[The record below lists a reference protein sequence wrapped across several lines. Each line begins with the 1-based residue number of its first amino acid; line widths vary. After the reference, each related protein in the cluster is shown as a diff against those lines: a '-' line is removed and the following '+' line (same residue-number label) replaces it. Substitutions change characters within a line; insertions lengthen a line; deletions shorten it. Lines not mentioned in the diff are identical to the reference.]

1 VFDRGYNEIG
11 NIQFRLSKRAG
22 TLNLSAEDVCR
33 YAINSGNMELV
44 TLIVEDEYRKGKT
57 KFVSPENGVGIILA
71 LMN

>member
-1 VFDRGYNEIG
+1 IYRGYNQIG
-11 NIQFRLSKRAG
+11 NIQFSLSKRAG
-22 TLNLSAEDVCR
+22 TMNLSAEDVCS

-57 KFVSPENGVGIILA
+57 IFFSPENGVEIILV

>member
-1 VFDRGYNEIG
+1 
-11 NIQFRLSKRAG
+11 
-22 TLNLSAEDVCR
+22 LNLSAEDVCR

-57 KFVSPENGVGIILA
+57 RFVSPENGVEIILA